1 MIRWESVGS
10 LFPKLLGLSP
20 FKRRLLFI
28 AVDALLLPI
37 AVWLSFWLRLANPLH
52 PHFIAC
58 AWWLLPAV
66 CLLGLPLYTFSG
78 QYKGLTRYVGSHA
91 LYQLALRNGLLVMSV
106 VACGWLLQLP
116 MPPRSSWL
124 LLWVLLTGFTGVVRF
139 GLRDVLLGLQSKPR
153 QLIRVAIYGAGAA
166 GVQLAAALRLANTH
180 SVEFWMMNRR
190 FGVDRSMVC
199 QSSLQVLEES
209 GLVSIRFCWRFHL

>member
-1 MIRWESVGS
+1 MGVCRVLVSKITGLISFQAS
-10 LFPKLLGLSP
+10 LTVYCCRCFATANSCL
-20 FKRRLLFI
+20 
-28 AVDALLLPI
+28 VE
-37 AVWLSFWLRLANPLH
+37 FWLRLANPLH

-139 GLRDVLLGLQSKPR
+139 GLRDVLLSLQSKPR
-153 QLIRVAIYGAGAA
+153 QALIRVAIYGAGAA
-166 GVQLAAALRLANTH
+166 GVQLAAALSANTH

-190 FGVDRSMVC
+190 FGVDDRCANQASAM
-199 QSSLQVLEES
+199 LEES
-209 GLVSIRFCWRFHL
+209 GHGLDQVCWRFHL